1 MIDQPESGPFRLS
14 CPSCKGN
21 FTGRLPA
28 RAAKGLCPL
37 CKKDL
42 VLLPDGKIQS
52 KNEYA
57 STPKTSLPR
66 EESPAIEEPTDLG
79 RPIFAA
85 LLFLVPAVI
94 LAITSTI
101 DLPDKTHGI
110 FHRMGERAGKGLL
123 EIKSKM
129 GHGVDSKNEEVER
142 PTRQNSKEF

>member
-28 RAAKGLCPL
+28 RAAKGLCPI

-52 KNEYA
+52 KNDYA
-57 STPKTSLPR
+57 STPAPSFPQKG
-66 EESPAIEEPTDLG
+66 SPAIEEPTDLG
-79 RPIFAA
+79 KPIFAT
-85 LLFLVPAVI
+85 LLFLIPTVI

-101 DLPDKTHGI
+101 ELPEKTHGI
-110 FHRMGERAGKGLL
+110 FYRMGERAGKGLL
-123 EIKSKM
+123 EMKGKI
-129 GHGVDSKNEEVER
+129 GNGADSKKEEVEE
-142 PTRQNSKEF
+142 PTRQNSKES